1 MHFNINS
8 RSNII
13 YKELLIDISNDE
25 EYGSE
30 LLSLAYLGET
40 WLDDLNLKA
49 IKWEDCTKLIWESS
63 EDCGDHRRYIFY

>member
-49 IKWEDCTKLIWESS
+49 IK
-63 EDCGDHRRYIFY
+63 